1 MAAKAGPLE
10 QKMPPFTLSD
20 LPPPEQKHHL
30 DPSPK
35 TRISTLPL
43 NSLLPSNLRNKQP
56 NQRCSAEAVT
66 GPCMSVAGVGVLVLR
81 PTRDGT
87 DLSVSSAGLL
97 SSPCSPP
104 FSELHPPRL
113 PQRRRQE
120 GRRGQS
126 PTLHY
131 NHIYGLSVSVTVYG
145 PWDRPDMTFFSFTK
159 SILSRKPIT
168 RFRMPHGTAVQRHV
182 SYIDDVFV
190 EGCLCAL
197 NTAKKLGTAGTAENI
212 KPGQRLARAGGDDGG
227 HP

>member
-1 MAAKAGPLE
+1 MCCR
-10 QKMPPFTLSD
+10 S
-20 LPPPEQKHHL
+20 LPPP
-30 DPSPK
+30 
-35 TRISTLPL
+35 STA
-43 NSLLPSNLRNKQP
+43 SNT
-56 NQRCSAEAVT
+56 EA
-66 GPCMSVAGVGVLVLR
+66 R
-81 PTRDGT
+81 
-87 DLSVSSAGLL
+87 
-97 SSPCSPP
+97 